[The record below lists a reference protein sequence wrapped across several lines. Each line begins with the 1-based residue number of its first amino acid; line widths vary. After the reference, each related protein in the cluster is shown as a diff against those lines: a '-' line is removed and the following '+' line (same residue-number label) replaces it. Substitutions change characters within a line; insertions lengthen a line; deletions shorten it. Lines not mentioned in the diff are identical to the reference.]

1 MPVTV
6 PRDRSTVSNG
16 RNRMNQYAIFRRAG
30 WRSAEQLQAAVAR
43 SIEEAGRG
51 DRLRWIR
58 SYVLEEAAGFGMVC
72 FYEAVSAD
80 ALRQHGVAA
89 GLPCDEVV
97 EVNAVL
103 VGSAEQVP
111 A

>member
-1 MPVTV
+1 
-6 PRDRSTVSNG
+6 
-16 RNRMNQYAIFRRAG
+16 MNQYAIFRRDG

-43 SIEEAGRG
+43 TIEEAGRRG

-58 SYVLEEAAGFGMVC
+58 SYVLDESAGFGMVC
-72 FYEAVSAD
+72 FYEAVSAN
-80 ALRQHGVAA
+80 ALRDHAVAA

-97 EVNAVL
+97 EVSAVL
-103 VGSAEQVP
+103 VGRAEQVL